1 MNKRN
6 YIQLMSIFIFLL
18 WYVVGSFASMNT
30 AQITAST
37 LSLSCI
43 NWRVS
48 GVCYWLF
55 CTPFGCTVRSSVKVT
70 HYLPDAVVSAY
81 SQPGGNPW
89 TEMSLIN
96 YGSGELENGLIG
108 LSGVSAGGG
117 NMTMKAPGARQSNIR
132 FKYADA
138 FGHPGISVVSDII
151 PGYTCS
157 SIATP
162 LAPYFLSSLDSLAWR
177 SGLPESLYP
186 EALIPGRRELGSQI
200 AANMWGNI
208 YPRCGFVSQVDDD
221 KASAVVAQRVADII
235 TRNGQPHVYQPLTGN
250 RSPGYWPP
258 GEVMENTGDQ
268 NHKWQRLA
276 PQLSSSCASF
286 PDGSYTAAEN
296 GANTYALWRPYS
308 CCQQRGQTFL
318 SSTDF

>member
-1 MNKRN
+1 MKLIVIF
-6 YIQLMSIFIFLL
+6 IQL
-18 WYVVGSFASMNT
+18 VGSISTAFAGINT
-30 AQITAST
+30 PQIITNAISP
-37 LSLSCI
+37 SCI
-43 NWRVS
+43 SWRIS

-55 CTPFGCTVRSSVKVT
+55 CTPFGCTVRTSVKVT
-70 HYLPDAVVSAY
+70 HYLPDAVISAY

-89 TEMSLIN
+89 TEMSMIN
-96 YGSGELENGLIG
+96 NGAGEIENGLIG
-108 LSGVSAGGG
+108 LPGASAGGG
-117 NMTMKAPGARQSNIR
+117 NITMKSPGTRQSNIR

-138 FGHPGISVVSDII
+138 FGHPGISVVSDNI

-162 LAPYFLSSLDSLAWR
+162 LVPYFLSSLDTLAWR
-177 SGLPESLYP
+177 TGLPESLYP
-186 EALIPGRRELGSQI
+186 EALIPGRRELGSQL

-235 TRNGQPHVYQPLTGN
+235 TRNGQPHVYQPLTGA

-258 GEVMENTGDQ
+258 GEVMENTGDK

-276 PQLSSSCASF
+276 PQLSSSCVSF
-286 PDGSYTAAEN
+286 PDGSYPAAED
-296 GANTYALWRPYS
+296 GANAYALWRPYS